1 MRIPPSAAGHEGH
14 GTRYIKV
21 IEYSAYEALKQ
32 DRDALKEAND
42 NCISLLL
49 HECRM
54 KGLQNEYDELKDRYE
69 QACKSDNAHRE
80 ALEKIEK
87 TWQKYGHESAWQVLR
102 DYGRT
107 IKTASEE

>member
-1 MRIPPSAAGHEGH
+1 MNYARQNLGPHC
-14 GTRYIKV
+14 YNC
-21 IEYSAYEALKQ
+21 ALLSETILE
-32 DRDALKEAND
+32 LKEAND

-54 KGLQNEYDELKDRYE
+54 NGLQNEYDELKDRYE

-107 IKTASEE
+107 INTANEVEK